1 MSLTLSRP
9 FTIETYDPPS
19 TRRPQSYAYNH
30 AFDLHTDIPQAQA
43 LGGRSQGKRS
53 TPPDTQPSDFNKTPP

>member
-19 TRRPQSYAYNH
+19 TRQPPSYDYIH
-30 AFDLHTDIPQAQA
+30 ACDLRTESAPQA
-43 LGGRSQGKRS
+43 GVKSQGKRS
-53 TPPDTQPSDFNKTPP
+53 TPPDSQPSDFNKTPP